1 MACGYCQS
9 DSQQTREWCTHA
21 SMCENPD
28 KDSLLVRLH
37 LNHAELVVNRPDH
50 CDLVEVQRALPVFE
64 ASVDHAS
71 QEEILK
77 MVLVV

>member
-1 MACGYCQS
+1 
-9 DSQQTREWCTHA
+9 
-21 SMCENPD
+21 MCENPD

-71 QEEILK
+71 
-77 MVLVV
+77 